1 MIWEIQRKLK
11 SRLRQ
16 EMKALEQLKVY
27 HAQRDKAEK
36 RLNDILLKI
45 SAEEKRLAS
54 IIDEKKELQ
63 KDLQERKDWLDKLS
77 LNNELKSDL
86 QERKDRLNRW
96 SINLSREVEEI
107 EEAIR
112 PEEDSG
118 MGFVT
123 CSPSPSKKRACSQ
136 ETIHRAVK
144 RRKIPKIF
152 YNKF

>member
-1 MIWEIQRKLK
+1 
-11 SRLRQ
+11 
-16 EMKALEQLKVY
+16 MKALEQLKVY

-63 KDLQERKDWLDKLS
+63 RQLQERKDQLDKWRGENDYFINL
-77 LNNELKSDL
+77 L
-86 QERKDRLNRW
+86 QE
-96 SINLSREVEEI
+96 EVEEI
-107 EEAIR
+107 EEAVK

-118 MGFVT
+118 ISFVT

-136 ETIHRAVK
+136 ETVHRAVK